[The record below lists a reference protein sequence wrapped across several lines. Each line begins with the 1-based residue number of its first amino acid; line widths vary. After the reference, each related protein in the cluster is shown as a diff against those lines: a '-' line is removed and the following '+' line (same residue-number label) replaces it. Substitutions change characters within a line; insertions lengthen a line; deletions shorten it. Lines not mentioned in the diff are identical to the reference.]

1 MDNQNA
7 PDLDSATSFR
17 LISYLLTEGVLSY
30 TMSYL
35 SSFTRGTS
43 DFSKEPMFL
52 LMAWKVFTLL
62 LRCHCFYSLSE
73 DGSRK
78 KIMWWLHTNTWNSNP
93 IPYIFSPLPLL
104 QYIFAFSFWLLLF
117 TSKLKKKCQVQWAQG
132 GEKNSWSSEEKG
144 DVKCNLRVTQSQNIV
159 ILYNCLRAHLRC
171 GGINIKWI

>member
-117 TSKLKKKCQVQWAQG
+117 TSKLKK
-132 GEKNSWSSEEKG
+132 N
-144 DVKCNLRVTQSQNIV
+144 DVKFSELKEVKKIVGVLRKKEMWNAISEWLSHRI
-159 ILYNCLRAHLRC
+159 
-171 GGINIKWI
+171 

>member
-1 MDNQNA
+1 MNNQNA

-17 LISYLLTEGVLSY
+17 LISYLLAEDVLSY

-35 SSFTRGTS
+35 SSFTGGTS

-117 TSKLKKKCQVQWAQG
+117 TSKLKK
-132 GEKNSWSSEEKG
+132 N
-144 DVKCNLRVTQSQNIV
+144 DVKFSELKEVKKIVGVLRKKEMWNAISEWLSHRI
-159 ILYNCLRAHLRC
+159 
-171 GGINIKWI
+171 